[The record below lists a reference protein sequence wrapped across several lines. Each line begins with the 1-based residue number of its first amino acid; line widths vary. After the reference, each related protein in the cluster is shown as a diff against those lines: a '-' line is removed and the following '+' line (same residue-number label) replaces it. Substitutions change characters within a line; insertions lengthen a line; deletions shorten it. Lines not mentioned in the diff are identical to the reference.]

1 MRLALRSLGIRTAA
15 LVLSVF
21 VLAAASADEPGGE
34 PKKDKPAPLT
44 LVNKA
49 KDIRVVSDRDEAI
62 LDYFRRNHIIIGGVQ
77 AKELNKIFEAK
88 EALTKFFV
96 NYASYND
103 APEKASLFGAN
114 LEIAPL
120 SEAVAKLLDKHRPDG
135 KKTLRIALILRQ
147 DDTRPA
153 LYHVVGCTERTSV
166 GFFDDDKK
174 NNTDGFSQKE
184 LCYKAKR

>member
-1 MRLALRSLGIRTAA
+1 ISRFLQIIVPRRGWEYRNKKREVEKAGANAGRCSVMSGPPRLARNSCEGDLMLHLVLRSLGIRTAA

-21 VLAAASADEPGGE
+21 VLAAASADEPGVE

-88 EALTKFFV
+88 ETLTKFFV

-114 LEIAPL
+114 L
-120 SEAVAKLLDKHRPDG
+120 
-135 KKTLRIALILRQ
+135 
-147 DDTRPA
+147 
-153 LYHVVGCTERTSV
+153 
-166 GFFDDDKK
+166 
-174 NNTDGFSQKE
+174 
-184 LCYKAKR
+184 